1 MTLIQDRTAPTD
13 SPVLDVL
20 AERWSTRVFDADAPL
35 DEAALASALEAA
47 RWAPSAN
54 NTQPWRFIVSRRG
67 GAAFDAVHG
76 ALLGF
81 NRSWTAAA
89 GALLVAVAET
99 RTEDGAERAYAAYDT
114 GQAAAHFTVQAH
126 AGGLF
131 THQMG
136 GFDRAAISAAFDLDD
151 RFVPMTVIAVGAL
164 GDVTAVSPE
173 LQERELAP
181 RTRRPI
187 GDSLLVDS

>member
-1 MTLIQDRTAPTD
+1 MTLTTTRTAVTD
-13 SPVLDVL
+13 APVLDVL

-54 NTQPWRFIVSRRG
+54 NTQPWRFIVARRG
-67 GAAFDAVHG
+67 TPAFEAVHD

-81 NRSWTAAA
+81 NSAWTSAA
-89 GALLVAVAET
+89 GALLVAIAET
-99 RTEDGAERAYAAYDT
+99 RTEDGTALNYAAYDT

-136 GFDRAAISAAFDLDD
+136 GFDRAAIATSFGLDD
-151 RFVPMTVIAVGAL
+151 RFAPQTVIAVGAL
-164 GDVTAVSPE
+164 GDITAAPAA

-181 RTRRPI
+181 RTRRPVAE
-187 GDSLLVDS
+187 SVLVDA